1 MMSISKSEGFYT
13 YEQIMRAKFEGYS
26 VDEKLSLKPPS
37 TMQYTME
44 KVKKILL
51 SKDLSSEEVSK
62 FD

>member
-1 MMSISKSEGFYT
+1 
-13 YEQIMRAKFEGYS
+13 MRAKFEGYS